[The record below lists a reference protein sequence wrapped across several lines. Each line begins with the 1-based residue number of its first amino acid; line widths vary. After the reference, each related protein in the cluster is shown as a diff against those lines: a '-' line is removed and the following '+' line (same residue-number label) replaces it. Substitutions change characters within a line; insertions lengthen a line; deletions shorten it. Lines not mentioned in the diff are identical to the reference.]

1 MIVAILHL
9 SVASHFC
16 SGKYVTSKVSIT
28 GKLANCGMEGC
39 VKELPLPGK
48 TFSKHCCDNVV
59 TSILIDNN
67 YTPSYPVVQNS
78 FQHNFQIL
86 SILTVYPAH
95 SIADSNSIH
104 TNANPPGVMMSTN
117 VDLSDICIFRI

>member
-39 VKELPLPGK
+39 VKELPLPGR
-48 TFSKHCCDNVV
+48 TFLKHCCDDVV
-59 TSILIDNN
+59 TPILIDNN

-78 FQHNFQIL
+78 FQHNLQIL
-86 SILTVYPAH
+86 SIPAVYPVH
-95 SIADSNSIH
+95 SIAVSSSIY
-104 TNANPPGVMMSTN
+104 TNASPPWVMMSTN
-117 VDLSDICIFRI
+117 VDLSNICIFRI